1 MQSKAGSTVIRT
13 EQYQYK
19 NCPIPGGGYVTGF
32 IFHPYEKD
40 VFYIRTDIGGTYKFH
55 RDEMRWES
63 LIKHVTMEDLSETY
77 PIALALDDN
86 RPDKLYIMSGVNAN
100 PHGILSVSEDGGV
113 TFARYQVPMHVHG
126 NLNGR
131 GTGFRLIVDK
141 KDDQT
146 LWFASQDSGL
156 WKSADGGKTWQNIPA
171 MKEQYLTLV
180 GQTKDGSALFVGGAG
195 VTTVQGEHMRG
206 HSLYVSYDQGETF
219 EKLWQPEDR
228 EEEGVKLAGR
238 IAQRYVLDDEY
249 LYVTYSVMGR
259 NAYVYELGYSC
270 DGGSVIGGKVVRYPL
285 QSDGKIGFGEDIT
298 PDEGITTGESTTT
311 GEGITLGEKVISGGR
326 TNAFLEY
333 GFSGISVVPK
343 HPGWLVVSTIS
354 KEDGDCIYR
363 SKDFGE
369 TWECI
374 LYDLEIGTMAF
385 RTEYMKPKYNGNH
398 NLIHWLTDIKVN
410 PFDPNEL
417 WFNTGT
423 GVFRSKNLTEEQ
435 VVFED
440 WSDGI
445 EETVHLNVYG
455 LPAGEVQ
462 VLDIVGDLGG
472 FAFHDLNTPCDNS
485 FADENGN
492 RYITC
497 INADYS
503 EEDPSCFVVTP
514 RGNWTGL
521 TKGGLIIT
529 KDQGKTFRRLPM
541 PYGISEELDEALHI
555 LETPNV
561 NSGWV
566 AMSPDCKNIV
576 WSIAGFIE
584 LPVDRVLVSRDGGET
599 FEKISVFDRQGQ
611 RKTTGGFKCFSDRVN
626 SSLFYGF
633 GDHFDFYVSE
643 DGGKTFYEILPRLY
657 AQKGKNVAFESEVLS
672 AVTENKGSLMEME
685 QQSTKKSGEA
695 EKKHPWQTW
704 ETLSDVDFSIIDTA
718 NKTEVRGNAGQE
730 GSFYL
735 ALCEM
740 GLWKMQYCKEE
751 KTLDLVRLS
760 KEGDT
765 FYRMGLGPV
774 SPEANYFDAQKA
786 IYVAAVIEGEY
797 GFYRTNDDGQTF
809 VRINDANQMFG
820 QPNSIDGDSRVYG
833 RFYVATGSLGLVYG
847 EPVG

>member
-1 MQSKAGSTVIRT
+1 MQSKTEKTVAKT
-13 EQYQYK
+13 EKYVYR

-77 PIALALDDN
+77 PIALALDDKQ
-86 RPDKLYIMSGVNAN
+86 PDKLYIMSGVNAN
-100 PHGILSVSEDGGV
+100 PQGIFSVSEDGGKSF
-113 TFARYQVPMHVHG
+113 TRYQAPMHVHG

-141 KDDQT
+141 KESQT

-156 WKSADGGKTWQNIPA
+156 WKSPDGGKTWKSIPA
-171 MKEQYLTLV
+171 MQEQYLTLV

-195 VTTVQGEHMRG
+195 VTTAQGEHMRG

-238 IAQRYVLDDEY
+238 IAQRYVMDEEY

-285 QSDGKIGFGEDIT
+285 QADGTIGVGEDIT
-298 PDEGITTGESTTT
+298 PGTDITPGED
-311 GEGITLGEKVISGGR
+311 IVLGV
-326 TNAFLEY
+326 NATPSESFDVFLEY
-333 GFSGISVVPK
+333 GFSGISIVPE

-354 KEDGDCIYR
+354 KEDGDCIFR
-363 SKDFGE
+363 SKDYGK

-374 LYDLEIGTMAF
+374 LYDLKIGTMAF

-398 NLIHWLTDIKVN
+398 NLIHWLTDIRVN

-472 FAFHDLNTPCDNS
+472 FAFKDLNTPCDNS

-503 EEDPSCFVVTP
+503 DTNPSCFVVTP

-521 TKGGLIIT
+521 TKGGLILT

-541 PYGISEELDEALHI
+541 PFGINDELDDALHF

-576 WSIAGFIE
+576 WSIARFIE
-584 LPVDRVLVSRDGGET
+584 LPVDRVLVSQDGGET

-611 RKTTGGFKCFSDRVN
+611 LKTIGGFKCFSDRVN
-626 SSLFYGF
+626 NILFYGF

-643 DGGKTFYEILPRLY
+643 DGGKTFQEIIPRIN
-657 AQKGKNVAFESEVLS
+657 GKEVDVNVGRSN
-672 AVTENKGSLMEME
+672 TDPSLARTKSQAKVEWE
-685 QQSTKKSGEA
+685 Q
-695 EKKHPWQTW
+695 
-704 ETLSDVDFSIIDTA
+704 LSDVDFSIIDTA
-718 NKTEVRGNAGQE
+718 NKTEIRGNAGQE
-730 GSFYL
+730 GSFYM

-751 KTLDLVRLS
+751 KTLDLVQLS
-760 KEGDT
+760 KEGDI

-774 SPEANYFDAQKA
+774 SPETSYFDEKKA
-786 IYVAAVIEGEY
+786 IYVAAVIDGEY
-797 GFYRTNDDGQTF
+797 GFYRSTDEGRSF
-809 VRINDANQMFG
+809 VRINDTNQMFG

-833 RFYVATGSLGLVYG
+833 RFYVATGSLGLIYG
-847 EPVG
+847 EPADASEK